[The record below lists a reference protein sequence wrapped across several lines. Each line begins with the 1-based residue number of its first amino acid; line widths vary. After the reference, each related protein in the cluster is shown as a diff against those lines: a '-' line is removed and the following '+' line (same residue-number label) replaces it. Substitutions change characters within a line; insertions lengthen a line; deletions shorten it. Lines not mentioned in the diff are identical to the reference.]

1 MSDRLAPVPIERL
14 ARWLFDE
21 GQPDYRLGIPRELF
35 FYPQAGDVF
44 GMERYGRR
52 LETPLGV
59 AAGPHTQL
67 AQNIVAAWLMGAR
80 YLELKTVQ
88 TLDDIPVT
96 KPCIDMGDEGYNCEW
111 SQELSLDESFGEY
124 LNAWILIH
132 LLRNSPEWSGRN
144 TGDGFIFNMSVGYN
158 LEGILKPNV
167 QRFLDR
173 MADCRTGKEARLKAL
188 IPHYPVLKKFE
199 IPDRISDNITLSTMH
214 GCPPEEIEQIGRYF
228 IEERGLNTS
237 IKLNPTL
244 LGPEQVRQVLNDSCG
259 FPVEVP
265 DAAFDHD
272 LKLDDALALIGAL
285 QQSALDHQV
294 QFGLKLTNTLETR
307 NISGRLPDT
316 EDMLYMSGRAL
327 HPISIRLAAVL
338 QEQFKGQLDISF
350 CAGVDCFNLAQ
361 TMACN
366 LRPATVCTDLL
377 KPGGYTRLRQYL
389 EELERE
395 IRAVGAENLD
405 GYILKTAGMDED
417 ISQAGWRNL
426 GSYADTVAKNPAY
439 HKTTV
444 PYSDIKTA
452 RALQHFDCIQAPCV
466 VECAIQQDVPG
477 YMYHTA
483 RGEFDQAFDAII
495 RDNPLP
501 HTTGMICDHLCQA
514 KCTRINYEQPLAIR
528 GIKHFIAEWQSHR
541 GVTPVSAPP
550 TGRKIAVIGAG
561 PSGLSCAYFLAREGH
576 EVHVFESAPIA
587 GGMPARVIPAFR
599 LSQAS
604 VQQDIEYIQAH
615 GVEIHLGHT
624 IDRKEFEAIRQS
636 FDFIYLA
643 VGAQRA
649 RQLTI
654 PGVEGPGVFD
664 QLGLLAAVHEGEQ
677 LQLGKRVLV
686 IGGGDSAIDTARTAL
701 RLVGPD
707 GQVTVVY
714 RRTRKEMPA
723 SRDEV
728 DDMLEEGVALEEL
741 TAPVAINREDG
752 QVISVVCTRMKLGEP
767 DESGRPRPVPIEHS
781 EFTLPADCI
790 VVAIGQEVILDL
802 LPDGPLQIDPR
813 TQETQYTNIFA
824 GGDAWRGADSLIN
837 AMGDGKRVACHMLDR
852 IGSSNTRADDS
863 SRKELRTIEYQVM
876 QARRVPGLD
885 LPVMPAGERGGFE
898 LVQQGFDA
906 AAARQEAA
914 RCLYCDDFC
923 NICVTVCPNLAMQG
937 CSTEP
942 RRFDIYRIQAEGS
955 KVRIEKCEEFHLNQR
970 HQIYN
975 IADFCNECGNCT
987 TFCPTSGSPF
997 QDKPRLCLSE
1007 SSFHEEPF
1015 GYFVDGN
1022 TMRARINGQEESL
1035 TINGDR
1041 LHYDTP
1047 EVSMDI
1053 DSISF
1058 MPADVN
1064 FKAPHSGWI
1073 KLTHAVEMYILL
1085 TAVREESLFRP

>member
-1 MSDRLAPVPIERL
+1 
-14 ARWLFDE
+14 
-21 GQPDYRLGIPRELF
+21 
-35 FYPQAGDVF
+35 
-44 GMERYGRR
+44 
-52 LETPLGV
+52 
-59 AAGPHTQL
+59 L
-67 AQNIVAAWLMGAR
+67 AQNIIASWMMGAR
-80 YLELKTVQ
+80 YIELKTVQ

-111 SQELSLDESFGEY
+111 SQELSLDESFSEY

-132 LLRNSPEWSGRN
+132 LLRNGSDWPGPN

-158 LEGILKPNV
+158 LEGILQPNV
-167 QRFLDR
+167 QQFLDR
-173 MADCRTGKEARLKAL
+173 MADCRAEKEARLEAL
-188 IPHYPVLKKFE
+188 IPHFPVLEKLE

-228 IEERGLNTS
+228 IEERGLHTT

-244 LGPEQVRQVLNDSCG
+244 LGPEQVREILNVHCG
-259 FPVEVP
+259 FPIEVP

-272 LKLDDALALIGAL
+272 LKFDDALALITAL
-285 QQSALDHQV
+285 QKSATDHQV

-350 CAGVDCFNLAQ
+350 CAGVDCFNLAP

-366 LRPATVCTDLL
+366 LRPVTVCTDLL
-377 KPGGYTRLRQYL
+377 KPGGYTRLQQYL
-389 EELERE
+389 EELEKE
-395 IRAVGAENLD
+395 IISVGTENLD
-405 GYILKTAGMDED
+405 EYILKTAGLDED
-417 ISQAGWRNL
+417 IGQAGWRNL
-426 GSYADTVAKNPAY
+426 DKYAATVARNPAY
-439 HKTTV
+439 HKTTF
-444 PYSDIKTA
+444 PYTDIKTA
-452 RALQHFDCIQAPCV
+452 RALEHFDCIQAPCV
-466 VECAIQQDVPG
+466 TECAIHQDVPG

-483 RGEFDQAFDAII
+483 RGEYDLAFDAIMK
-495 RDNPLP
+495 DNPLP

-528 GIKHFIAEWQSHR
+528 GIKHFIAEWQADR
-541 GVTPVSAPP
+541 GAAPASRPP
-550 TGRKIAVIGAG
+550 TDRKIAVIGAG

-576 EVHVFESAPIA
+576 EVHVYESAPIA
-587 GGMPARVIPAFR
+587 GGMPAKVIPAFR
-599 LSQAS
+599 LSQAG
-604 VQQDIEYIQAH
+604 VHQDIEYIQAH

-649 RQLTI
+649 RRLMI
-654 PGVEGPGVFD
+654 PGVEGSGVFD

-677 LQLGKRVLV
+677 LQLGKHVLV
-686 IGGGDSAIDTARTAL
+686 IGGGDSAVDTARAAL
-701 RLVGPD
+701 RLVGTD

-752 QVISVVCTRMKLGEP
+752 QISSVVCTRMKLGEP

-790 VVAIGQEVILDL
+790 VVAIGQEVILDF
-802 LPDGPLQIDPR
+802 LPEDPLQIDPR

-837 AMGDGKRVACHMLDR
+837 AVGDGKRVAHHVLDR
-852 IGSSNTRADDS
+852 IGSSNARANGSTIKD
-863 SRKELRTIEYQVM
+863 LRTIDYQLK
-876 QARRVPGLD
+876 QARRVPGQV
-885 LPVMPAGERGGFE
+885 LPETRASERDGFE
-898 LVQQGFDA
+898 LVQQGYDS
-906 AAARQEAA
+906 AAARQEAE
-914 RCLYCDDFC
+914 RCLFCDEFC

-937 CSTEP
+937 YSIEP
-942 RRFDIYRIQAEGS
+942 RRFDIYRIQAAGS
-955 KVRIEKCEEFHLNQR
+955 EVRIEKAEEFHVNQG

-987 TFCPTSGSPF
+987 TFCPTSGSPY

-1007 SSFHEEPF
+1007 SSFHEESF
-1015 GYFVDGN
+1015 GYFVNGN
-1022 TMRARINGQEESL
+1022 TMQARLNGREESL
-1035 TINGDR
+1035 AISGDR

-1047 EVSMDI
+1047 EASMEI
-1053 DSISF
+1053 DPASF
-1058 MPADVN
+1058 MPVDVH
-1064 FKAPHSGWI
+1064 FKVPHAEWI
-1073 KLTHAVEMYILL
+1073 ELEHAIKMYILL
-1085 TAVREESLFRP
+1085 TAVRKDGLFRS